1 MALQETE
8 TTVAQDPVDS
18 KQSSADHL
26 GVHEKKDAAD
36 DVHIH
41 NEYAYKGD
49 DSDGNVAWTLRHSVA
64 AISLGML
71 YAGSQVMLYFVGG
84 CLSFIEADLGAE
96 KVGSWLPV
104 SNTLAITAV
113 SPFVGYL
120 QDLLGRRNITLAG
133 SIVIM
138 LGIALIGSANS
149 FGQAVTGMALSGA
162 GAGVC
167 ELTALAG
174 LSDIV
179 PVRRRGF
186 ALALMTASILPFTP
200 YVMYRTWRWTQWIA
214 LIWNGVVFLGLLTTY
229 FPKAHPRLEGMSKQ
243 QILKR
248 IDYLGAILSVVGI
261 TLFLVALQSGG
272 YTHPWASGYVLA
284 QLIIGIL
291 LIIAWVIWEWKY
303 APHPMIPREL
313 YQGQRVVAL
322 TFLVAFVAGF
332 DFYSLINFF
341 PISFSTLWSPDPVQ
355 VGLKGLGYGI
365 STTAGAVF
373 WNALLSTRLEAKYI
387 LLMSSII
394 MKQECLSSSPAAFI
408 GGLVATTP
416 ETPKLAVALGT
427 IASFGVGGIL
437 VPAATV
443 ALIVVPD
450 SLLATTAALS
460 LSIRTVGGSIGFTI
474 YYNIFVNKLNT
485 QLPKQI
491 AKYAIK
497 AGLPAADAT
506 EFVTMFLAAPANIT
520 QAVGYTPQ
528 ALAGATLGERW
539 AYAESLK
546 WVWVTS
552 IPFGV
557 LAIITCFFI
566 PNIKKYQTNRVAV
579 AL

>member
-1 MALQETE
+1 MSQPVSATPALANHVGLKESNAE
-8 TTVAQDPVDS
+8 
-18 KQSSADHL
+18 HF
-26 GVHEKKDAAD
+26 EMEEKDAAD
-36 DVHIH
+36 NVHIH

-49 DSDGNVAWTLRHSVA
+49 DSDGKVAWTLRHSVA
-64 AISLGML
+64 AVSLGML
-71 YAGSQVMLYFVGG
+71 YAGSQIMLYFVGG
-84 CLSFIEADLGAE
+84 CLSFIEADMGAQ

-113 SPFVGYL
+113 APFVGYL
-120 QDLLGRRNITLAG
+120 QDLLGRRNITLFG
-133 SIVIM
+133 SMVIIV
-138 LGIALIGSANS
+138 GIALIGSAHS
-149 FGQAVTGMALSGA
+149 FGQAVTGMTLSGA

-179 PVRRRGF
+179 PVRQRGV

-200 YVMYRTWRWTQWIA
+200 YVMYSQLLATYVTWRWTQWIA
-214 LIWNGVVFLGLLTTY
+214 LIWNGIVFVGLLTTY
-229 FPKAHPRLEGMSKQ
+229 FPKSHPRLQGMSKK
-243 QILKR
+243 QILAR
-248 IDYLGAILSVVGI
+248 IDYIGAILSIVGI

-272 YTHPWASGYVLA
+272 YTHPWTSGYVLA
-284 QLIIGIL
+284 QLIIGIF
-291 LIIAWVIWEWKY
+291 LIISWVVWEWKF

-313 YQGQRVVAL
+313 YRGQRVVGL
-322 TFLVAFVAGF
+322 TFLVAFIAGF

-373 WNALLSTRLEAKYI
+373 WNALLSTKMPAKYI
-387 LLMSSII
+387 LMISST
-394 MKQECLSSSPAAFI
+394 MMTAFI

-474 YYNIFVNKLNT
+474 YYNIFVNKLNK
-485 QLPKQI
+485 QLPENI

-497 AGLPAADAT
+497 AGLPESDAT
-506 EFVTMFLAAPANIT
+506 EFVTTFLTAPANIT
-520 QAVGYTPQ
+520 QVPGYSPQ
-528 ALAGATLGERW
+528 SLAGAQLGTRW

-566 PNIKKYQTNRVAV
+566 PSIKKYQTNRVAV

>member
-49 DSDGNVAWTLRHSVA
+49 DSDGNVTWTLRHSVA

-200 YVMYRTWRWTQWIA
+200 YVMYSQLLSTYRTWRWTQWIA

-394 MKQECLSSSPAAFI
+394 MTAFI

-528 ALAGATLGERW
+528 VLAGATLGERW